1 MKKRKLDFSTNFMK
15 SNGDGF
21 LLLVSFLLIFANAC
35 SKDNL
40 QEDTLGEYNTKTLNH
55 DGVERTYRVY
65 LPNSFEKTTLTPMV
79 FALHGGGG
87 TGANF
92 EKVVS
97 SGTLT
102 AAAEARGIILVMPD
116 GIDKKWNSGRSEIF
130 ADGSRSYDDVG
141 FISSIIDAMIQDY
154 GIDASRVYS
163 TGISA
168 GGFMSV
174 RLALDLSEKLAA
186 IAPVTAQLSQIP
198 DTTMPSVP
206 ISIMIVNGTDDPLV
220 PYEGGCITVPSFAAC
235 SRGSVLS
242 TQETIARFTGYNQCT
257 NLAEMEPI
265 IDALPNDG
273 TSVEIAR
280 SKDCNQ
286 GTEVVLV
293 KVNGGGH
300 TWPSGAQYLPASIV
314 GLVSNEINA
323 SEIILDFF
331 LSHSRN

>member
-1 MKKRKLDFSTNFMK
+1 MKNPRSDFSTNFRK
-15 SNGDGF
+15 SNGDWF

-65 LPNSFEKTTLTPMV
+65 LPNSFEKTTPAPMV

-92 EKVVS
+92 EEVVS

-102 AAAEARGIILVMPD
+102 AAADARGIILVMPD
-116 GIDKKWNSGRSEIF
+116 GIDKRWNSGRPEIF
-130 ADGSRSYDDVG
+130 NGSESYDDVG
-141 FISSIIDAMIQDY
+141 FIETVIDTMIQKY
-154 GIDASRVYS
+154 GVDSSRVYA

-174 RLALDLSEKLAA
+174 KLALDLSEKIVA
-186 IAPVTAQLSQIP
+186 IAPVTAQMAETQ
-198 DTTMPSVP
+198 DGAVP
-206 ISIMIVNGTDDPLV
+206 NNFVSIMIINGTDDPLA
-220 PYEGGCITVPSFAAC
+220 PYEGGCITVPGFPDC
-235 SRGSVLS
+235 SRGMVLS
-242 TQETIARFTGYNQCT
+242 TEETIDNFRAF
-257 NLAEMEPI
+257 NLCSNPAK
-265 IDALPNDG
+265 IDPLLDNVQDD
-273 TSVEIAR
+273 TSIEVFRYYGCEE
-280 SKDCNQ
+280 

-293 KVNGGGH
+293 KVIGGGH

-314 GLVSNEINA
+314 GPLSNEINA
-323 SEIILDFF
+323 SEMILDFF

>member
-1 MKKRKLDFSTNFMK
+1 MKNPRLDFSTNFMK
-15 SNGDGF
+15 SNGNWF
-21 LLLVSFLLIFANAC
+21 LLIVSFLLIFANAC
-35 SKDNL
+35 SKDDL
-40 QEDTLGEYNTKTLNH
+40 QEDTLGEYNTKTLNQ

-65 LPNSFEKTTLTPMV
+65 LPNNFEKASPTPMV

-92 EKVVS
+92 EAVVS

-116 GIDKKWNSGRSEIF
+116 GIDKKWNSGRPELF

-141 FISSIIDAMIQDY
+141 FISNIIDIMIQDY
-154 GIDASRVYS
+154 SVDANRVYS

-198 DTTMPSVP
+198 DTTMPSDP

-220 PYEGGCITVPSFAAC
+220 PYEGGCITVPGFAAC
-235 SRGSVLS
+235 SRGSALS
-242 TQETIARFTGYNQCT
+242 TEETIDNFRGFNSCS
-257 NLAEMEPI
+257 NSVK
-265 IDALPNDG
+265 IDPLLDNIQDD
-273 TSVEIAR
+273 TSVEVFR
-280 SKDCNQ
+280 YEGCEE

-300 TWPSGAQYLPASIV
+300 TWPSGAQYLPANIV
-314 GLVSNEINA
+314 GPVSNEINA
-323 SEIILDFF
+323 SEMILDFF

>member
-1 MKKRKLDFSTNFMK
+1 MKIPRTDFSANYTK
-15 SNGDGF
+15 SNGSWI
-21 LLLVSFLLIFANAC
+21 LLIVSFLLIFLNSC
-35 SKDNL
+35 LKDTM
-40 QEDTLGEYNTKTLNH
+40 QEDTLGEYNVKTLNH
-55 DGVERTYRVY
+55 DGIERTYRVY
-65 LPNSFEKTTLTPMV
+65 LPSIFEKTKPTPIV

-102 AAAEARGIILVMPD
+102 AAAEAKGVILVMPD

-141 FISSIIDAMIQDY
+141 FISRIIDVMIQNY
-154 GIDASRVYS
+154 GADASRVYS

-198 DTTMPSVP
+198 ETTMPSVP
-206 ISIMIVNGTDDPLV
+206 MSIMIINGTDDPLV
-220 PYEGGCITVPSFAAC
+220 PYEGGCITVPGFAAC
-235 SRGSVLS
+235 SRGSALS
-242 TQETIARFTGYNQCT
+242 TQETIDKFTGYNQCV
-257 NLAEMEPI
+257 NLVETEPI

-273 TSVEIAR
+273 TSVEITR

-293 KVNGGGH
+293 KVIGGGH

-314 GLVSNEINA
+314 GPVSNEINA
-323 SEIILDFF
+323 SEMILDFF